1 MNIRDYLKNHTL
13 LLDGAMGTYFE
24 AKKGDLPYGCEMANL
39 KNPGLILEIHR
50 EYIQAGAGAILT
62 NTFCVSESS
71 LGGDRALQE
80 EIVARGIEIAQE
92 AAGEKVFV
100 FGDMGPLEG
109 QSEEKAVEEYIR
121 IGEIFLKKGCEN
133 LLFETMSS
141 ASAIIQAGAVLKS
154 RYPRAFLTASF
165 GVMPDGYSR
174 EGNFYKTM
182 VEDIIQSGHFEAVGL
197 NCVLG
202 PGHILPLLRELKG
215 RGLYLLAMPNAGYPA
230 VRNNRTFYDGGAWY
244 FARQM
249 EEALSMGIS
258 MIGGCCGTTPEHIKL
273 LSQGLSQPGI
283 LSSGTAG
290 KERKTQDT
298 KRGEN
303 RLWEKLNQGKKVIA
317 VELDSPKDAE
327 HEKFMESA
335 ARIQAKGA
343 DILTIADCPIA
354 RARMDSCLLAC
365 RVKRDLDFDVMPH
378 MTCRDR
384 NINASKALLLGIYAE
399 GIRNVLVITGDPI
412 PNGARD
418 EVRSVFQ
425 FNSRKFAHFISSL
438 NQEVFAHPM
447 GIAGA
452 LNINARNFQ
461 IELQRALDKCE
472 KGVSLFLTQPVLSQR
487 GVENIR
493 LAKETL
499 PAKILGGIIPVIS
512 ERNARF
518 MQNEVNG
525 IHISHE
531 LVERYIGKNREE
543 GEDLAL
549 EISKEMAER
558 IAPYVDGFYLIT
570 VLNRIGLMERM
581 IDAVQSLS

>member
-1 MNIRDYLKNHTL
+1 
-13 LLDGAMGTYFE
+13 
-24 AKKGDLPYGCEMANL
+24 
-39 KNPGLILEIHR
+39 
-50 EYIQAGAGAILT
+50 
-62 NTFCVSESS
+62 
-71 LGGDRALQE
+71 
-80 EIVARGIEIAQE
+80 
-92 AAGEKVFV
+92 
-100 FGDMGPLEG
+100 
-109 QSEEKAVEEYIR
+109 
-121 IGEIFLKKGCEN
+121 
-133 LLFETMSS
+133 
-141 ASAIIQAGAVLKS
+141 
-154 RYPRAFLTASF
+154 
-165 GVMPDGYSR
+165 
-174 EGNFYKTM
+174 
-182 VEDIIQSGHFEAVGL
+182 
-197 NCVLG
+197 
-202 PGHILPLLRELKG
+202 
-215 RGLYLLAMPNAGYPA
+215 
-230 VRNNRTFYDGGAWY
+230 
-244 FARQM
+244 
-249 EEALSMGIS
+249 MGIS